1 MFTLRFVKVLLN
13 IYCIVLHKTRTLG
26 PVFFILLKL
35 NSWICL
41 HGVLD

>member
-1 MFTLRFVKVLLN
+1 MF
-13 IYCIVLHKTRTLG
+13 Y
-26 PVFFILLKL
+26 ILF